1 MENFEYDLALQYC
14 DTARAVYPSDV
25 EVLETTGGLLLE
37 LGDVKRATQI
47 SFAHVIGCCLMD
59 KLIAHN

>member
-1 MENFEYDLALQYC
+1 MENFEYDLALHYC
-14 DTARAVYPSDV
+14 ETAQAVYPSSV

-59 KLIAHN
+59 YAIGHN